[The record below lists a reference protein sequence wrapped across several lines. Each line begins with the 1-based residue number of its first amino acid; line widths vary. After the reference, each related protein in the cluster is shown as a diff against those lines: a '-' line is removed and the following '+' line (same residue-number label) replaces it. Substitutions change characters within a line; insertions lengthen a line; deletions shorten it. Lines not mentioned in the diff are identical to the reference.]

1 MNVKLTKINHFLSNS
16 LEMTETELA
25 QVTATDLSEYR
36 VLYSTIPSDFE
47 SDRTEARQ
55 LQVQMENLSDEL
67 YGCYSN
73 QSKYI
78 VRNWHKGLDIVGS
91 HYAKYEEPNY
101 LEQRVEDAKMM
112 QIAVN
117 TGTFPHN

>member
-67 YGCYSN
+67 YGNYSN